1 MPDLFFVLSRLKE
14 GSDVTEETYTD
25 FYDNEHLPDMV
36 AYRPKV
42 CDVAVRYR
50 KRIVNA
56 AAEAPETFPHLA
68 LYPTEDVKALIESG
82 QEGPAEKTRHVKLL
96 GGRDVYEFAEFQP
109 RICVRLTSH
118 ESPSKRDNDGSWP
131 RTLIVLYTSLT
142 DPRLSGAMDGTK
154 GHLRSTLYKQINGIL
169 GEMVIGEFDCAPD
182 EVEADKA
189 LLSLRRMFQT
199 RLDCTIDVFELQKV
213 VGDSK
218 ARL

>member
-1 MPDLFFVLSRLKE
+1 MPGLLFVLSRLKQ
-14 GSDVTEETYTD
+14 GSDITEETYTD

-36 AYRPKV
+36 ADRPKA

-56 AAEAPETFPHLA
+56 AAEAPETYPHLA
-68 LYPTEDVKALIESG
+68 LYPTEDAKALV
-82 QEGPAEKTRHVKLL
+82 EGGLQGAAEKTRNVKLL
-96 GGRDVYEFAEFQP
+96 RGRDVYEFAEFEP
-109 RICVRLTSH
+109 RICERVTSH
-118 ESPSKRDNDGSWP
+118 ESPNARNDSGNWP

-142 DPRLSGAMDGTK
+142 DPRLSGAMDGTR
-154 GHLRSTLYKQINGIL
+154 GHLRSTLYKRIDGTI
-169 GEMVIGEFDCAPD
+169 GEMVIGEFDCAPE

-189 LLSLRRMFQT
+189 LLSLRRMFQK

-213 VGDSK
+213 VGDSR